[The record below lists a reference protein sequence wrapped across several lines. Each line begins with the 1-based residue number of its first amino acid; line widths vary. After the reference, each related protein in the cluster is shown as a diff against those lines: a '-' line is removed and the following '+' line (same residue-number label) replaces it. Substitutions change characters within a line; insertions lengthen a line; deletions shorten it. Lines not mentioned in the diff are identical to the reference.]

1 MCNSYKR
8 GEISGD
14 LCPHLCSEN
23 FSNIQCQGQHL
34 GKEVVFSATWNSE
47 RIVLKAKKRHL
58 DSLEPVYWTDSQ
70 RRRHYPDDKAFAHM
84 ANAQFRFAL
93 RRNGSWVKGFFGS
106 HLTNAQM
113 DSVYGLL
120 QQTEYLFSLALRN
133 HHAVAS
139 LLGTCGHAYA
149 VEFLS
154 PLETHGQRSGT
165 FKQRAG
171 IGLRILRTL
180 ETLESAM
187 DEHIHQ
193 CDMKPNH
200 FGIDKRGNVKMLD
213 LDALGLQSAVQA
225 NIANTGHCESDR
237 DCDFFDC
244 AGRCNDQGLCD
255 AVVLNDNLQYVVAQ
269 WACWL
274 GGNVAVPLYWGH
286 PRPVL
291 EYYIKDSQSAALVA
305 TADFADRLQPI
316 ATDLNLPLLVLDSKD
331 TTGDIDIPKQKAEE
345 WKRLKHK
352 DAQILYTSGTTG
364 PPKGV
369 VTTHHNLF
377 VQAAALISAWEYSSS
392 DVVLHTLPLHHT
404 HGIVNALV
412 TPLYAGGTCVMLPK
426 FDAAEVWKR
435 LIEAPS
441 QGPRVNMFMAV
452 PTIYAKLIEH
462 YDREFSSGMSYS
474 RSKEFIRATCLQKLR
489 LMVSGSASLP
499 LPVLE
504 RWKEITGHTLLE
516 RYGMT
521 EIGMALTNPLHGSRK
536 PGFVGKPF
544 PGVKVCI
551 AKPNAYSPTGYNI
564 LSSGDTYGT
573 KVSKGHENESGDL
586 LVKGPNVFKE
596 YWNRPEA
603 TKEAFTS
610 DGWFKTGDTAECQGG
625 DYRILGRT
633 SSDIIKSGGY
643 QR

>member
-1 MCNSYKR
+1 MGSVYLELKLSRLRPLIKHTLGHRRLHSFPPPFESIFNRCLLHKGR
-8 GEISGD
+8 LAIVDGQGEHTYSNILSRSAALQTDLGELLKGESKQRISF
-14 LCPHLCSEN
+14 LCPN
-23 FSNIQCQGQHL
+23 
-34 GKEVVFSATWNSE
+34 
-47 RIVLKAKKRHL
+47 
-58 DSLEPVYWTDSQ
+58 DS
-70 RRRHYPDDKAFAHM
+70 
-84 ANAQFRFAL
+84 
-93 RRNGSWVKGFFGS
+93 
-106 HLTNAQM
+106 
-113 DSVYGLL
+113 
-120 QQTEYLFSLALRN
+120 
-133 HHAVAS
+133 
-139 LLGTCGHAYA
+139 
-149 VEFLS
+149 
-154 PLETHGQRSGT
+154 
-165 FKQRAG
+165 
-171 IGLRILRTL
+171 
-180 ETLESAM
+180 
-187 DEHIHQ
+187 
-193 CDMKPNH
+193 
-200 FGIDKRGNVKMLD
+200 
-213 LDALGLQSAVQA
+213 
-225 NIANTGHCESDR
+225 
-237 DCDFFDC
+237 
-244 AGRCNDQGLCD
+244 
-255 AVVLNDNLQYVVAQ
+255 QYVVAQ

-643 QR
+643 KISALDVERHLLAHPSISDCAVVGLPDVTWGERVACAVALRDPARDLSLQELRDWGKHHMDAAMMPVLLRVVEQIPRNAMGKVNKKDIVAQLFANS